1 MSADGE
7 YRGPRCQSCGGPAWQ
22 WRGSVHGYTCSACIA
37 RHLDA
42 TAARAD
48 AKVRKH
54 RERLARNTFPSK
66 TPDSSRVP

>member
-1 MSADGE
+1 MSADD
-7 YRGPRCQSCGGPAWQ
+7 YTGPRCQSCGGPAWL
-22 WRGSVHGYTCSACIA
+22 WRGSVWGHTCSTCIT

-54 RERLARNTFPSK
+54 RERLACNTFQANNNTSL
-66 TPDSSRVP
+66 RAE